1 MRKIMGKKFPPSDVY
16 NKRMVLILRAA
27 NLGSLKICG
36 DGVCIVFSEMIGA
49 IVAGEKGM
57 L

>member
-1 MRKIMGKKFPPSDVY
+1 MRKIMGIKFPPSDVY